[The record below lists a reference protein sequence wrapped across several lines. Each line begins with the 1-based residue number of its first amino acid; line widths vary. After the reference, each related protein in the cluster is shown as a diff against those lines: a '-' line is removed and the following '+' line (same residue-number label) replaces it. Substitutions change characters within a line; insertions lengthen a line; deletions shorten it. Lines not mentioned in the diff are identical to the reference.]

1 MTQTRGERCNNPGN
15 IDKTAQMWQGQVQD
29 ARELRFCVFD
39 TPENGIRALAK
50 VLLTYYRKH
59 GLNTVTK
66 IINRWA
72 PPVENVTDAY
82 VNHVAQMVGVGEEA
96 PINVENPD
104 ILEPLVRG
112 IIAHENGRII
122 YDDMVI
128 VKAIE
133 SALA

>member
-1 MTQTRGERCNNPGN
+1 MTQTRGERWNNPGN
-15 IDKTAQMWQGQVQD
+15 IDKTAQIWQGQVQD
-29 ARELRFCVFD
+29 AREPRFCVFD

-59 GLNTVTK
+59 GLNTVAK

-82 VNHVAQMVGVGEEA
+82 VNHVAQMVGVGEDA
-96 PINVENPD
+96 VINVEDPD

-112 IIAHENGRII
+112 IILHENGRCV
-122 YDDMVI
+122 YDDVVI

-133 SALA
+133 SALV